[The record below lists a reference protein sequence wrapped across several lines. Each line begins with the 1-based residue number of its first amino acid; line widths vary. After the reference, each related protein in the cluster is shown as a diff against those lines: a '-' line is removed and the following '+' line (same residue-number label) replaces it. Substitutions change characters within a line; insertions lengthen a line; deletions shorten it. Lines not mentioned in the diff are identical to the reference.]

1 MWIKWP
7 LNDNNLARRSTM
19 STYVSPII
27 SYSPRQCNQ
36 LLSILKV
43 CLYTVCI
50 TLKANSEQACNS
62 KKSMCNS
69 DTTTFSNGVFR
80 SLPKK
85 RWDKKKYT
93 LSRLL
98 DREAHSETNNIWTKC
113 TLLNIAVCYCCL
125 LVKHPTSEQNALSW
139 TLLSASK
146 TSNIRTFNS
155 AVS

>member
-43 CLYTVCI
+43 CLYTVSI
-50 TLKANSEQACNS
+50 TIKANSEHACNS

-80 SLPKK
+80 SLPKNA
-85 RWDKKKYT
+85 RTKKST
-93 LSRLL
+93 HCL
-98 DREAHSETNNIWTKC
+98 DCWIERHTVKQTTSEQKC

-139 TLLSASK
+139 TLLSA
-146 TSNIRTFNS
+146 I
-155 AVS
+155 AIC